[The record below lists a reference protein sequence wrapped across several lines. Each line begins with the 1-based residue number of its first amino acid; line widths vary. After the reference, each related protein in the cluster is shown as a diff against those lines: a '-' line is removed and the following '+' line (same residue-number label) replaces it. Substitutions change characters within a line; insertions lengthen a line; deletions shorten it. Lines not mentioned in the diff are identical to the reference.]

1 MQINLVFFPYGDDD
15 VDDNKE
21 DNDHKDSK
29 NDDSKHIS
37 YHIPGTLLNDLNI
50 LS

>member
-1 MQINLVFFPYGDDD
+1 MVMIMLMTI
-15 VDDNKE
+15 KE
-21 DNDHKDSK
+21 IMIIRIATMMIAN
-29 NDDSKHIS
+29 IS